1 MRSEGAQDAVA
12 SVDPMLPQE
21 ASPVLEQEASPELA
35 QEAPLEISAKQLR
48 RIACNKVRKKAMD
61 LLMRREHAVAELQ
74 KKLNTRDYDVDIV
87 AEVVERLAN
96 EGLVS
101 DERFTEAFVRYRRN
115 NGYGPRRIQSE
126 LRERG
131 VSEKI
136 QVAYLD
142 VGDPQWFEH
151 AALVQRKRFGEGL
164 PEDFKER
171 ARQARFLQYRGFTS
185 DQIREVL
192 DGFDSG

>member
-1 MRSEGAQDAVA
+1 MSRGSGHLSSEEAQDAVA
-12 SVDPMLPQE
+12 SADPML
-21 ASPVLEQEASPELA
+21 AQEASPELV
-35 QEAPLEISAKQLR
+35 QEVLPEISAKQLHLM
-48 RIACNKVRKKAMD
+48 ACNKVRKKAMD

-74 KKLNTRDYDVDIV
+74 KKLNAKDYDVDIV
-87 AEVVERLAN
+87 AEVVERLAD

-131 VSEKI
+131 VSEKM
-136 QVAYLD
+136 QAAYLD
-142 VGDPQWFEH
+142 VGDPQWFEQ
-151 AALVQRKRFGEGL
+151 AAQVQSKRFGDDL
-164 PEDFKER
+164 PMDFKER

-192 DGFDSG
+192 DDN